1 LIQELSPPGRVNWN
15 KALRLFDF
23 VDDHTNEGSRR
34 RFLLATPAHFGCGP
48 EFFEIGSVS
57 PLASDAILPLTFGVR
72 HDTMAP
78 KKHTVKFTATEIV
91 KKPTGVKFETKE
103 GPVKFT
109 AKKPVEVKKKVVFK
123 AGPKKK

>member
-1 LIQELSPPGRVNWN
+1 
-15 KALRLFDF
+15 
-23 VDDHTNEGSRR
+23 
-34 RFLLATPAHFGCGP
+34 
-48 EFFEIGSVS
+48 
-57 PLASDAILPLTFGVR
+57 
-72 HDTMAP
+72 MAP

-91 KKPTGVKFETKE
+91 KKPTRVKFETKE